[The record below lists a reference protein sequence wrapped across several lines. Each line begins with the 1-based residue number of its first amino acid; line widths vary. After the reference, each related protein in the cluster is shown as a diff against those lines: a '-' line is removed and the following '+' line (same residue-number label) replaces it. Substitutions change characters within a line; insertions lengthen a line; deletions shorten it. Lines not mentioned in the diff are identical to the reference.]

1 MAPLTYLDAIP
12 PAERERL
19 AALERRA
26 EACEQ
31 EAVAVIAEARACRKE
46 AERIRRHY
54 RQMAAVFGVEA
65 CVAHARRRTVP
76 PIIEVP

>member
-1 MAPLTYLDAIP
+1 MVRMAPLTYLDAIP
-12 PAERERL
+12 PADRERL

-31 EAVAVIAEARACRKE
+31 EAATCRYA

-54 RQMAAVFGVEA
+54 EQMVAVFGVEA
-65 CVAHARRRTVP
+65 CAAHARRRPVA